1 MVCREISGNRYH
13 HSEKYKPCSK
23 HQTPNVLTLV
33 DSRSKMIIII
43 IMKMGQDYTRG
54 LWGVCNQW
62 EWAWDKRVPGG
73 EEGRSTL
80 HVCV

>member
-1 MVCREISGNRYH
+1 
-13 HSEKYKPCSK
+13 
-23 HQTPNVLTLV
+23 
-33 DSRSKMIIII
+33 
-43 IMKMGQDYTRG
+43 MKMGQDYTRG